1 MLEAMACRH
10 SRITS
15 NTSAMPEVAGADAIL
30 VNPQMPSEIA
40 DAILQL
46 EKNNDFYRQQSAY
59 GLERVKQFSWKS
71 TAEEYVKIYNEIHT
85 P

>member
-1 MLEAMACRH
+1 
-10 SRITS
+10 
-15 NTSAMPEVAGADAIL
+15 MPEVAGADAIL

>member
-1 MLEAMACRH
+1 MLEAMACGTPV
-10 SRITS
+10 ITS

-46 EKNNDFYRQQSAY
+46 ERTMISIGNNLLTD
-59 GLERVKQFSWKS
+59 
-71 TAEEYVKIYNEIHT
+71 
-85 P
+85 